1 MNPKQLKRLR
11 KKAKEILLS
20 FVRESIKLDD
30 YKNITDD
37 KIDFLIKN
45 PSYEWK
51 GTTLYLQEWCYRWII
66 KQFTVFNLLAFAIGI
81 DIHPCHRLRFR
92 LAVK

>member
-20 FVRESIKLDD
+20 FVRESIKLED

-37 KIDFLIKN
+37 KIDFLMKN

-51 GTTLYLQEWCYRWII
+51 GTTLYLQEWCYRWIV
-66 KQFTVFNLLAFAIGI
+66 KTLKKYPSFTIEDLKLY
-81 DIHPCHRLRFR
+81 
-92 LAVK
+92 VKKY